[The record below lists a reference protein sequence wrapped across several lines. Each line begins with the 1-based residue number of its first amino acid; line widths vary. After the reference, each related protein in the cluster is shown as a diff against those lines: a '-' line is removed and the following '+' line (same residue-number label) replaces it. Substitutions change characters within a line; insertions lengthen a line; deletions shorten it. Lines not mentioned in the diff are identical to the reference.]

1 MATQFEGVMCCALTQ
16 LGKSI
21 VLNSEQK
28 ECVEAVY
35 MGKGCLFVF
44 TNKL

>member
-1 MATQFEGVMCCALTQ
+1 MATQFEDAVCYALAQ

-21 VLNSEQK
+21 VLKSEQK
-28 ECVEAVY
+28 ECIEAVY

-44 TNKL
+44 ASRL